1 MSSARVITAL
11 DLESNP
17 DLAAKLARVKS
28 LQRAT
33 QLHAEATPSKP
44 PGPYSYSSPLTD
56 PQPLSKSTGAAAV
69 AAAMEAPLLEQ
80 WPPSQLSKS
89 TILSSSQDGRSDRAT
104 RVEAR
109 AEVRAQQEQE
119 HQEREQAQ
127 AQMREVLASG
137 LHGAGANIY
146 ETLKM
151 EWVLQEDCV
160 GSERSIGMAF
170 TARLKAARLNFD
182 GSTLARAIDCSE
194 DSSDLC
200 MRIETALVALV
211 AVDDTDDTDGVIA
224 FDDLI
229 GHLGIADPA
238 VKAQVETIL
247 EGMDTDF
254 EASSILMYRE
264 GKIYCG

>member
-1 MSSARVITAL
+1 
-11 DLESNP
+11 
-17 DLAAKLARVKS
+17 
-28 LQRAT
+28 
-33 QLHAEATPSKP
+33 
-44 PGPYSYSSPLTD
+44 
-56 PQPLSKSTGAAAV
+56 
-69 AAAMEAPLLEQ
+69 MEAPLLEQ

-146 ETLKM
+146 ET
-151 EWVLQEDCV
+151 
-160 GSERSIGMAF
+160 
-170 TARLKAARLNFD
+170 
-182 GSTLARAIDCSE
+182 
-194 DSSDLC
+194 
-200 MRIETALVALV
+200 
-211 AVDDTDDTDGVIA
+211 DDTDGVIA